1 MGINHQNLANN
12 LSIEENDI
20 KKILEKFEEFGYVKF
35 DLNTERYKISKKGKI
50 ILEYSF
56 RDINILNTYCYGGKF
71 YRGEANKIKTYGSN
85 WENYV
90 TAVLF
95 NAIFVIKYLEKEL
108 EQYEIH
114 ADRNATYLKDTISN
128 LRKRIHNKFLQDDFL
143 FFYNKLNDENKKNL
157 LKEFEKENMNEL
169 FLQILQSP
177 KHSQIRLMNLSDFII
192 LAKQIND
199 KFPKDKNEKINY
211 RLTFVK
217 YFYTKNIEQILETTQ
232 LHKYIF
238 GDLADIY
245 EEATEYD
252 KRKQLC
258 ISIDINITILDEINN
273 CLNEIKQEIYPKEK
287 INDTQI

>member
-1 MGINHQNLANN
+1 MAEIFNLGSHSELRSSVAIPSSEVMK
-12 LSIEENDI
+12 L
-20 KKILEKFEEFGYVKF
+20 LFEG
-35 DLNTERYKISKKGKI
+35 R
-50 ILEYSF
+50 
-56 RDINILNTYCYGGKF
+56 
-71 YRGEANKIKTYGSN
+71 
-85 WENYV
+85 
-90 TAVLF
+90 
-95 NAIFVIKYLEKEL
+95 L
-108 EQYEIH
+108 EQV
-114 ADRNATYLKDTISN
+114 LKD
-128 LRKRIHNKFLQDDFL
+128 
-143 FFYNKLNDENKKNL
+143 
-157 LKEFEKENMNEL
+157 
-169 FLQILQSP
+169 
-177 KHSQIRLMNLSDFII
+177 
-192 LAKQIND
+192 D